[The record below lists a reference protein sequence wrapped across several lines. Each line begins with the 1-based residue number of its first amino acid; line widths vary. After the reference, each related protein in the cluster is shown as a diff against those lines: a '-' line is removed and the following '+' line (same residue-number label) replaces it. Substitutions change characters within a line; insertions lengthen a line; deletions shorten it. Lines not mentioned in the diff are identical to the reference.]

1 MPGAVTIA
9 SLQPHHSL
17 TAQLTALARRRGT
30 FCVDSVDADNDHT
43 ANMIERFRAIGAPGA
58 RHTGGSTRSSRSEGS
73 DEESGELHDVFASP
87 NHIVRPVSRRPPAPA
102 SAAPD
107 GSAAPQYFYRA

>member
-1 MPGAVTIA
+1 MTTA

-17 TAQLTALARRRGT
+17 TAQLTALAHRRGT